1 MFCQAERRNYSSK
14 EAIDG
19 LEYLKRKRLQKMR
32 SGSVNGTVGL
42 STIARSG
49 GDATRPSSP
58 SCGMRLGVTASDTV
72 SRVNGAST
80 GKGGFLKEERFE
92 TDDLKWTERLPECP
106 VYRPTKDEFEDPLTY
121 LQNIFPE
128 ASKYGNIEI

>member
-1 MFCQAERRNYSSK
+1 MSK
-14 EAIDG
+14 EAKDG

-49 GDATRPSSP
+49 GDATRPSSA
-58 SCGMRLGVTASDTV
+58 SCGMRL
-72 SRVNGAST
+72 RVT

-106 VYRPTKDEFEDPLTY
+106 VYRPTKAEFEDPLTY
-121 LQNIFPE
+121 LQKIFPE
-128 ASKYGNIEI
+128 ASKYGNTEIEYLVMQLFNFITCIS